1 MHHQHTM
8 MFEDTIEKEQLKHLT
23 RVEGHGDS
31 IVTEERKRPPHLS
44 GTDLSRWAA
53 AVTC

>member
-53 AVTC
+53 AVIC